1 LPFRIN
7 SIALQGNNVLL
18 TWTTVGGTTNQLQL
32 TGSTYATNGFT
43 NLGPQML
50 IGGSGGVTTNY
61 LDIGGA
67 TNTPAR
73 YYRVRL
79 VP

>member
-1 LPFRIN
+1 MQRPVESQTTPGQTNELQVTPGGTYSTNNFTRIFTVTN
-7 SIALQGNNVLL
+7 
-18 TWTTVGGTTNQLQL
+18 TVG
-32 TGSTYATNGFT
+32 S
-43 NLGPQML
+43 
-50 IGGSGGVTTNY
+50 VTNY

-67 TNTPAR
+67 TNSSR

>member
-1 LPFRIN
+1 MGRE
-7 SIALQGNNVLL
+7 ALQAAAGAANSGYGTNNF
-18 TWTTVGGTTNQLQL
+18 TDIFTVTNTIGT
-32 TGSTYATNGFT
+32 
-43 NLGPQML
+43 
-50 IGGSGGVTTNY
+50 VTNY

-67 TNTPAR
+67 TNQPAR

>member
-1 LPFRIN
+1 MCSP
-7 SIALQGNNVLL
+7 
-18 TWTTVGGTTNQLQL
+18 TVFGTVN
-32 TGSTYATNGFT
+32 
-43 NLGPQML
+43 
-50 IGGSGGVTTNY
+50 NY